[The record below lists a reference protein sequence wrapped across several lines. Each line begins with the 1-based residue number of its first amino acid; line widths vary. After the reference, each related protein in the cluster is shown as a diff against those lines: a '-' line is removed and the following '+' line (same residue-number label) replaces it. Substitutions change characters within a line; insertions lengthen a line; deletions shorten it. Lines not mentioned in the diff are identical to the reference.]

1 MTKLHTILL
10 TGTLSLLRC
19 GGREPE
25 QSALPEPEVI
35 ETDSETSLKL
45 YLFDCG
51 RLGVDSPVGF
61 SIQDDE
67 TDVRELV
74 TPCYIV
80 DHPDGRMLWDAGL
93 PSSLA
98 ASEEEDGDQRLDRTL
113 ADQLAELD
121 LGFDLSSLD
130 YVAFSHMHFDHV
142 GAANDVSGAT
152 WLVQQV
158 ELPGLDGVQ
167 SQIGIPLVI
176 KDRLVGVFGV
186 ESAEPNAFDA
196 LDELLLAGVAE
207 DVMRNE
213 MAKQVGAKPGATDSV
228 IALGA
233 LRMMHDIAARCAETG
248 INTMAPSYGYHVV
261 GFTECLQDPSVREAT
276 DACLVEI
283 AQESEIL
290 QYVKSPWTRL
300 AIAWGGAL
308 VTSVRKIPEPQRKEY
323 YYERDPRRME
333 RRRYRE
339 PHSRSEPAMIGSPAR
354 EVDSRGGPSV
364 KNV

>member
-10 TGTLSLLRC
+10 TGTLSLLGC
-19 GGREPE
+19 GGGEPE

-158 ELPGLDGVQ
+158 EHEAMFADPVSVPATQPDLYENLRDAEHVLLNGDH
-167 SQIGIPLVI
+167 
-176 KDRLVGVFGV
+176 DVFGDGRV
-186 ESAEPNAFDA
+186 RILSAPGHTPGHQVLF
-196 LDELLLAGVAE
+196 LDL
-207 DVMRNE
+207 
-213 MAKQVGAKPGATDSV
+213 
-228 IALGA
+228 
-233 LRMMHDIAARCAETG
+233 AETG
-248 INTMAPSYGYHVV
+248 PLVLSGDLYHFRLSREDRRVPVFNVDEQMTRESMERVESFVAEVGATFWIQHELALFQQLNTAP
-261 GFTECLQDPSVREAT
+261 A
-276 DACLVEI
+276 
-283 AQESEIL
+283 
-290 QYVKSPWTRL
+290 
-300 AIAWGGAL
+300 
-308 VTSVRKIPEPQRKEY
+308 
-323 YYERDPRRME
+323 YYE
-333 RRRYRE
+333 
-339 PHSRSEPAMIGSPAR
+339 
-354 EVDSRGGPSV
+354 
-364 KNV
+364 

>member
-10 TGTLSLLRC
+10 TGTLSLLGC
-19 GGREPE
+19 GGGEPE
-25 QSALPEPEVI
+25 QSVVPEPEVI

-158 ELPGLDGVQ
+158 EREAMFADPVSVPATQPDLYENLRDAEHVLLNGDH
-167 SQIGIPLVI
+167 
-176 KDRLVGVFGV
+176 DVFGDGRV
-186 ESAEPNAFDA
+186 RILSAPGHTPGHQVLF
-196 LDELLLAGVAE
+196 LDL
-207 DVMRNE
+207 
-213 MAKQVGAKPGATDSV
+213 
-228 IALGA
+228 
-233 LRMMHDIAARCAETG
+233 AETG
-248 INTMAPSYGYHVV
+248 PLVLSGDLYHFRLSREDRRVPVFNVDEQMTRESMERVESFVAEVGATFWIQHELALFQQLNTAP
-261 GFTECLQDPSVREAT
+261 A
-276 DACLVEI
+276 
-283 AQESEIL
+283 
-290 QYVKSPWTRL
+290 
-300 AIAWGGAL
+300 
-308 VTSVRKIPEPQRKEY
+308 
-323 YYERDPRRME
+323 YYE
-333 RRRYRE
+333 
-339 PHSRSEPAMIGSPAR
+339 
-354 EVDSRGGPSV
+354 
-364 KNV
+364 

>member
-10 TGTLSLLRC
+10 TGTLSLLGC
-19 GGREPE
+19 GGGEPE
-25 QSALPEPEVI
+25 QSVVPEPEVI

-142 GAANDVSGAT
+142 GRPTTCLVRHGWSSRSNTRQCSLTPLASPRLNRTSMRTCVTPSTSYSTETTMFLVTGGFVSSRH
-152 WLVQQV
+152 Q
-158 ELPGLDGVQ
+158 D
-167 SQIGIPLVI
+167 IPLVI
-176 KDRLVGVFGV
+176 
-186 ESAEPNAFDA
+186 
-196 LDELLLAGVAE
+196 
-207 DVMRNE
+207 
-213 MAKQVGAKPGATDSV
+213 
-228 IALGA
+228 
-233 LRMMHDIAARCAETG
+233 RCCSST
-248 INTMAPSYGYHVV
+248 
-261 GFTECLQDPSVREAT
+261 
-276 DACLVEI
+276 
-283 AQESEIL
+283 
-290 QYVKSPWTRL
+290 
-300 AIAWGGAL
+300 
-308 VTSVRKIPEPQRKEY
+308 
-323 YYERDPRRME
+323 
-333 RRRYRE
+333 
-339 PHSRSEPAMIGSPAR
+339 
-354 EVDSRGGPSV
+354 
-364 KNV
+364 